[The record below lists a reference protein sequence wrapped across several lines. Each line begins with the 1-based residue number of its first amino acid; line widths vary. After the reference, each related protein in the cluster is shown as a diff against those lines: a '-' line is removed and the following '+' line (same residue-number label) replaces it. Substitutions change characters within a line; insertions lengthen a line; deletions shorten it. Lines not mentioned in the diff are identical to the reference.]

1 MSKTLV
7 SVIKIIIFVVCM
19 GLIIWGQRT
28 TGYVYLAA
36 QFVGLAGLLGLL
48 YHYNKAYR

>member
-1 MSKTLV
+1 MNKTLFT
-7 SVIKIIIFVVCM
+7 ILKIIIFVVCM
-19 GLIIWGQRT
+19 SLIIWGQRT
-28 TGYVYLAA
+28 TGYINLAA